1 MQYPEKQTISE
12 TTGPQK
18 LAEMLPSVTGER
30 RGATG
35 AVALPTTSEGA
46 DREPWAVNMALV
58 ATLTHTSPPLRLQ
71 PKLNRDFD
79 VIGFDLDCEPAQ
91 AIPLLP
97 AIRDAMRPAAPQ
109 VIAKALAECD
119 AAFPGQRNEAQAQMR
134 VKAFIEDLAEFPP
147 DIVTDAFKRYRRA
160 EEWPPKPSQ
169 IRDYCQ
175 PDYQRRRALYLA
187 VKGKVNAKQS

>member
-1 MQYPEKQTISE
+1 MQYPEKQTNSE
-12 TTGPQK
+12 TTGPQR

-30 RGATG
+30 RGAIG
-35 AVALPTTSEGA
+35 AVGLPTTSEGA
-46 DREPWAVNMALV
+46 DEDPQTRNQLLEASFR
-58 ATLTHTSPPLRLQ
+58 HTSPPLRLQ
-71 PKLNRDFD
+71 PKLNRDFE
-79 VIGFDLDCEPAQ
+79 VIGFELSCDAEQ
-91 AIPLLP
+91 AIQRLP
-97 AIRDAMRPAAPQ
+97 AVERAVRPAAPQ

-175 PDYQRRRALYLA
+175 RDYQRRRALYVA
-187 VKGKVNAKQS
+187 VRAKAGA